1 MLYNR
6 LVVER
11 GWSVARY
18 EAFLRN
24 ALAAAL
30 LA

>member
-11 GWSVARY
+11 RWSVARY
-18 EAFLRN
+18 EAFLRH
-24 ALAAAL
+24 ALGAAL